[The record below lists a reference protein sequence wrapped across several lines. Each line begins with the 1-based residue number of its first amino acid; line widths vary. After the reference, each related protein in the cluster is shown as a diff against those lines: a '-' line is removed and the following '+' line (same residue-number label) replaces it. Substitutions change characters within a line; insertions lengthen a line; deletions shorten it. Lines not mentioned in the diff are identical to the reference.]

1 MPCTPAIKIWAN
13 EKRKSDP
20 LTMTGCEGQR
30 AAGMRYTWQKS
41 YQVVGAAMANKA
53 YFILTDI
60 SGYTE
65 FLTRSELDHAQDA
78 LQNLFDVQLAHIKY
92 PFVISGFR
100 GDAIFMYVP
109 ETNICEPQ
117 TILEALENL
126 FFVFADTRRQMIYNT
141 TCTCRACQNISG
153 LDLKMVIHY
162 GEYVLQKLGDRE
174 ELLGA
179 DVIVPHRMLKNDV
192 IQKTGI
198 ESYALFSDAAAEAS
212 NLSQLAY
219 PLIPHSETYAHLG
232 EVKMQV
238 LDLRRVW
245 EHEQEKRR
253 FIVAQEE
260 AWLTFEWDVPPMPLS
275 RIWESLTTPRLE
287 QQWAGYDLVE
297 RTDSLGGRFQP
308 ETTYHCAH
316 GDVHFFNKI
325 LDWKPFEYVSL
336 EQNIS
341 IGIKLVQTRWI
352 HPTAG
357 GTKLIIHVRKPDH
370 PVSEELRQIVI
381 GAYNQAAAGL
391 REYLESE
398 RNQ

>member
-1 MPCTPAIKIWAN
+1 MLGTP
-13 EKRKSDP
+13 
-20 LTMTGCEGQR
+20 
-30 AAGMRYTWQKS
+30 
-41 YQVVGAAMANKA
+41 MANKG

-65 FLTRSELDHAQDA
+65 FLTKSELDHAQDA
-78 LQNLFDVQLAHIKY
+78 LQNLFDAQLAHIKP

-117 TILEALENL
+117 TILEALESL
-126 FFVFADTRRQMIYNT
+126 FFVFADTLRQMIHNT
-141 TCTCRACQNISG
+141 ACTCRACQNMSK

-162 GEYVLQKLGDRE
+162 GEYVIQKLGDRE

-179 DVIVPHRMLKNDV
+179 DVIVPHRMLKNRV
-192 IQKTGI
+192 IEQTGI
-198 ESYALFSDAAAEAS
+198 ISYALFSDAAAQAS
-212 NLSQLAY
+212 RLSELAY
-219 PLIPHSETYAHLG
+219 PLVAHAEVYEHIG

-238 LDLRRVW
+238 LDLGKVW
-245 EHEQEKRR
+245 EREQERKR
-253 FIVAQEE
+253 FVVTPED
-260 AWLTFEWDVPPMPLS
+260 AWLTFEWDAHHLPPS
-275 RIWESLTTPRLE
+275 TVWEYLTTPRLE

-316 GDVHFFNKI
+316 GEIHFFNKI

-341 IGIKLVQTRWI
+341 IGIKLVQTRRVVEAPSGI
-352 HPTAG
+352 
-357 GTKLIIHVRKPDH
+357 KIIFHVRKPDS
-370 PVSEELRQIVI
+370 PVTEELKNAVI

-391 REYLESE
+391 VRQLDVDFAK
-398 RNQ
+398 QPPDG

>member
-1 MPCTPAIKIWAN
+1 MREISAAILWTSGKEN
-13 EKRKSDP
+13 SDF
-20 LTMTGCEGQR
+20 
-30 AAGMRYTWQKS
+30 
-41 YQVVGAAMANKA
+41 VFGAIMAKKG

-65 FLTRSELDHAQDA
+65 FLTKSELDHAQDA

-126 FFVFADTRRQMIYNT
+126 FFVFADALRQMIFNT
-141 TCTCRACQNISG
+141 TCTCRACQNMSR

-162 GEYVLQKLGDRE
+162 GEYVIQKLGDRE

-179 DVIVPHRMLKNDV
+179 DVIVPHRMLKNSV
-192 IQKTGI
+192 IEQTGI
-198 ESYALFSDAAAEAS
+198 ESYALFSDSAVEAS
-212 NLSQLAY
+212 KLSQLAY
-219 PLIPHSETYAHLG
+219 PLVSHSETYAHIG

-238 LDLRRVW
+238 LDLRKVW
-245 EHEQEKRR
+245 EREQEKHR
-253 FIVAQEE
+253 FVVTPEE
-260 AWLTFEWDVPPMPLS
+260 AWLTFEWDSPQPASVV
-275 RIWESLTTPRLE
+275 WEYLTTPRLE

-297 RTDSLGGRFQP
+297 RTDSLGGRLQTD
-308 ETTYHCAH
+308 TTYHCAH
-316 GDVHFFNKI
+316 GEIHFFNKI
-325 LDWKPFEYVSL
+325 LDWKPFDYVSL

-341 IGIKLVQTRWI
+341 VGIKLVQTRWVLES
-352 HPTAG
+352 PT
-357 GTKLIIHVRKPDH
+357 GTKIIFYIRKPDH
-370 PVSEELRQIVI
+370 PVTEELKNLVV

-391 REYLESE
+391 VKQLENE
-398 RNQ
+398 R

>member
-1 MPCTPAIKIWAN
+1 MA
-13 EKRKSDP
+13 RK
-20 LTMTGCEGQR
+20 G
-30 AAGMRYTWQKS
+30 
-41 YQVVGAAMANKA
+41 

-65 FLTRSELDHAQDA
+65 FLTKSELDHAQAA

-126 FFVFADTRRQMIYNT
+126 FFVFADALRQMIYNT
-141 TCTCRACQNISG
+141 TCTCRACQNMSS

-162 GEYVLQKLGDRE
+162 GEYVIQKLGDRE

-179 DVIVPHRMLKNDV
+179 DVIVPHRMLKNSV
-192 IQKTGI
+192 VEQTGI

-212 NLSQLAY
+212 KLSQLAY
-219 PLIPHSETYAHLG
+219 PLVSHSETYAHIG

-238 LDLRRVW
+238 LDLRKVW
-245 EHEQEKRR
+245 EREQEKHR
-253 FIVAQEE
+253 FVVAPEE
-260 AWLTFEWDVPPMPLS
+260 AWLTFEWDAPRPVS
-275 RIWESLTTPRLE
+275 FVWEYLTSPRLE

-297 RTDSLGGRFQP
+297 RTDALGGRFQSD
-308 ETTYHCAH
+308 TTYHCAH
-316 GDVHFFNKI
+316 GEIHFFNKI

-341 IGIKLVQTRWI
+341 LGIKLVQTRWL
-352 HPTAG
+352 HESPA
-357 GTKLIIHVRKPDH
+357 GTKIIFYVRKPEQ
-370 PVSEELRQIVI
+370 PVSEELRQAVI

-391 REYLESE
+391 IKHIEIQN
-398 RNQ
+398 NQ

>member
-1 MPCTPAIKIWAN
+1 
-13 EKRKSDP
+13 
-20 LTMTGCEGQR
+20 
-30 AAGMRYTWQKS
+30 
-41 YQVVGAAMANKA
+41 MANKG

-141 TCTCRACQNISG
+141 TCTCRACQNIST

-162 GEYVLQKLGDRE
+162 GEYAIQKLGDRE

-192 IQKTGI
+192 IEKTGI
-198 ESYALFSDAAAEAS
+198 ESYALFSDAAAQAS
-212 NLSQLAY
+212 RLSQLAY
-219 PLIPHSETYAHLG
+219 PLVPHSEVYPHLG

-238 LDLRRVW
+238 LDLRKVW

-253 FIVAQEE
+253 FIVTPEE
-260 AWLTFEWDVPPMPLS
+260 SWLTFGLEVPHAPLS
-275 RIWESLTTPRLE
+275 AVWEYLTSPRLE

-297 RTDSLGGRFQP
+297 RTDSLGGRLQP
-308 ETTYHCAH
+308 ESTYHCAH
-316 GDVHFFNKI
+316 GELHFFNKI

-336 EQNIS
+336 EQNLS
-341 IGIKLVQTRWI
+341 IGIKLVQTRRV
-352 HPTAG
+352 HESVG
-357 GTKLIIHVRKPDH
+357 GTKLTFYVRKPDG
-370 PVSEELRQIVI
+370 PVSEELRQVVI
-381 GAYNQAAAGL
+381 GAYNQAAAGFIKH
-391 REYLESE
+391 LESIFTD
-398 RNQ
+398 R

>member
-1 MPCTPAIKIWAN
+1 MA
-13 EKRKSDP
+13 RK
-20 LTMTGCEGQR
+20 G
-30 AAGMRYTWQKS
+30 
-41 YQVVGAAMANKA
+41 

-65 FLTRSELDHAQDA
+65 FLTKSELDHAQAA

-126 FFVFADTRRQMIYNT
+126 FFVFADALRQMIYNT
-141 TCTCRACQNISG
+141 TCTCRACQNMSS
-153 LDLKMVIHY
+153 LDLKMVTHY
-162 GEYVLQKLGDRE
+162 GEYVIQKLGDRE

-179 DVIVPHRMLKNDV
+179 DVIVPHRMLKNSV
-192 IQKTGI
+192 VEQTGI

-212 NLSQLAY
+212 KLSQLAY
-219 PLIPHSETYAHLG
+219 PLVSHSETYAHIG

-238 LDLRRVW
+238 LDLRKVW
-245 EHEQEKRR
+245 EREQEKHR
-253 FIVAQEE
+253 FVVAPEE
-260 AWLTFEWDVPPMPLS
+260 PWLTFEWDAPRPVS
-275 RIWESLTTPRLE
+275 FVWEYLTSPRLE

-297 RTDSLGGRFQP
+297 RTDALGGRFQSD
-308 ETTYHCAH
+308 TTYHCAH
-316 GDVHFFNKI
+316 GEIHFFNKI

-341 IGIKLVQTRWI
+341 LGIKLVQTRWL
-352 HPTAG
+352 HESPA
-357 GTKLIIHVRKPDH
+357 GTKIIFYIRQPEQ
-370 PVSEELRQIVI
+370 PVSEELRQAVI

-391 REYLESE
+391 IKHIEIQN
-398 RNQ
+398 NQ